1 VRPALFFTFG
11 LVGFVLVA
19 QAFPPPLAKDSGEL
33 RRDSPTRE
41 EREGGRPALDAQ
53 TPDTRPSFTEWLAG
67 VRTEALA
74 RGIRQEVVDEA
85 LGGVE
90 EPLPVVIERDRAQA
104 ETVLSLEKYINRAV
118 APKTVRNGRDIVARH
133 RPLLDEVSERYGVP
147 PRILAGIWG
156 MESSFGRFTGTR
168 PIIAALATLAWD
180 PRRSA
185 FFRGELFDALEIV
198 NRGDIELSRLR
209 GSWAG
214 AMGQVQFM
222 PSSYLKFAEDFDG
235 DGRRDVWSDPA
246 DIFAS
251 IGNYLKGHGWQ
262 ANQDWGREVKVTR
275 DAARQI
281 AGGVARRTGGCRAT
295 RDMTVALPPSRWREL
310 GVRLLSGKPLPASTP
325 TASLV
330 SGTTRHFLVYTNYD
344 AILDY
349 NCANSYAISVALLG
363 NAVMSPEPSRKP
375 PVRVKD
381 TRKK

>member
-1 VRPALFFTFG
+1 VRRGFALRFAFA
-11 LVGFVLVA
+11 LVALLLVA
-19 QAFPPPLAKDSGEL
+19 QTS
-33 RRDSPTRE
+33 
-41 EREGGRPALDAQ
+41 RPALDAQ
-53 TPDTRPSFTEWLAG
+53 TLDTRPSFTEWLAG

-85 LGGVE
+85 LGSVE

-104 ETVLSLEKYINRAV
+104 ETVLSLEKYINRAM
-118 APKTVRNGRDIVARH
+118 APKTVRNGRDIVSRH
-133 RPLLDEVSERYGVP
+133 RALLDEVSERYGVP
-147 PRILAGIWG
+147 PRILAGVWG

-168 PIIAALATLAWD
+168 PIVAALATLAWD

-198 NRGDIELSRLR
+198 NRGDIELTRLR

-251 IGNYLKGHGWQ
+251 IANYLKGHGWQ
-262 ANQDWGREVKVTR
+262 ANQDWGREVTVTR
-275 DAARQI
+275 DAARRI
-281 AGGVARRTGGCRAT
+281 AGGVARRTGGCRAI
-295 RDMTVALPPSRWREL
+295 RDMTVALPPARWQEL
-310 GVRLLSGKPLPASTP
+310 GVRLPGGKALPASMP
-325 TASLV
+325 AASLV
-330 SGTTRHFLVYTNYD
+330 SGDTRHFLVYPNYD

-363 NAVMSPEPSRKP
+363 NAVMSAEPSKKP
-375 PVRVKD
+375 PQRSQKK
-381 TRKK
+381 RKK

>member
-1 VRPALFFTFG
+1 V
-11 LVGFVLVA
+11 LVAFVLVA
-19 QAFPPPLAKDSGEL
+19 HAFG
-33 RRDSPTRE
+33 
-41 EREGGRPALDAQ
+41 PALEAQ

-85 LGGVE
+85 LGTVE

-104 ETVLSLEKYINRAV
+104 ETVLSLEKYLLRAM
-118 APKTVRNGRDIVARH
+118 APKTVRTGRDIVARH
-133 RPLLDEVSERYGVP
+133 HALLEEVGERYGVP
-147 PRILAGIWG
+147 PRIIAGIWG
-156 MESSFGRFTGTR
+156 IESSFGRFTGTR
-168 PIIAALATLAWD
+168 PIVAALATLAWD
-180 PRRSA
+180 PRRST

-198 NRGDIELSRLR
+198 NRGDIELTRLR

-235 DGRRDVWSDPA
+235 DGRRDVWSDTG

-251 IGNYLKGHGWQ
+251 IANYLKGHGWE
-262 ANQDWGREVKVTR
+262 AGQDWGREVKVAP
-275 DAARQI
+275 DAARRI

-295 RDMTVALPPSRWREL
+295 RDMTVALPPARWQEL
-310 GVRLLSGKPLPASTP
+310 GVRLPSGKALPASTP

-330 SGTTRHFLVYTNYD
+330 SGATRHFLVFSNYD

-363 NAVMSPEPSRKP
+363 NAVLSAEPSKKSARRTPRARK
-375 PVRVKD
+375 
-381 TRKK
+381 